1 MREIVILGGGFAGVS
16 AALYLKNKIKEEAG
30 IVLIDKNSYHLFTP
44 SLYEVATSEEPT
56 KNISIPYAEILG
68 TKVRI
73 VKGKVHSID
82 LDNKLI
88 RFDNEMSYSFDYL
101 ILALGSQPA
110 YFDIEGL
117 EKYCLPLKTLEN
129 GVEIKNKIK
138 NIYQEK
144 VVAGKNIR
152 VIVGGGGFCGTEF
165 AAELTQYRKRLSLHH
180 NLPKDKFQITVI
192 QGSSCLLKEL
202 DQKVSKIAEQ
212 RLKKEDIELCF
223 GARIKKV
230 EEGVLETDDL
240 KKHKFDILIWT
251 GGVKANSVLTDSGFK
266 VNGRGQVAV
275 DQNMQ
280 VIGHP
285 NIFAAGDVAEFADPL
300 TNKPVPGVA
309 QVSEDE
315 GRVAAEN
322 VYRSLKEMDLVAYK
336 YFHAGYI
343 VPIKGRFA
351 VADFKKFRIIGFFG
365 WVLQQLV
372 FLYYLQ
378 KILSIKKA
386 FKKWNRFEMY
396 LAENS

>member
-16 AALYLKNKIKEEAG
+16 AAVHLKNKIKEEAG
-30 IVLIDKNSYHLFTP
+30 ITLIDKNSYHLFTP
-44 SLYEVATSEEPT
+44 SLYEVATSEEPQ
-56 KNISIPYAEILG
+56 KNISIPFTQILG

-73 VKGKVHSID
+73 VKGRAHSID
-82 LDNKLI
+82 LYNKLI
-88 RFDNEMSYSFDYL
+88 RFDNGMNYSFDYL

-117 EKYCLPLKTLEN
+117 EKYSLPLKTLEN
-129 GVEIKNKIK
+129 GVEIKNKINK
-138 NIYQEK
+138 IYQEK
-144 VVAGKNIR
+144 IAAGKNIR
-152 VIVGGGGFCGTEF
+152 VIVGGGGFSGTEF
-165 AAELTQYRKRLSLHH
+165 AAELTQYRQRLSLRH
-180 NLPKDKFQITVI
+180 NLPKDKFQITLI

-202 DQKVSKIAEQ
+202 DEKVSKIAEQ
-212 RLKKEDIELCF
+212 RLKKENIELCF

-240 KKHKFDILIWT
+240 KTHKFDVLIWT

-266 VNGRGQVAV
+266 VNGRGQVSV

-285 NIFAAGDVAEFADPL
+285 DIFAAGDVAEFADPL

-315 GRVAAEN
+315 GKIAAEN

-336 YFHAGYI
+336 YWHAGYI
-343 VPIKGRFA
+343 IPIKGRFA
-351 VADFKKFRIIGFFG
+351 VVDFKKFRLAGFFG

-372 FLYYLQ
+372 FLYYLL